1 MRYFL
6 LRNYEKEVGNVSSTL
21 KEESYKASQLGKT
34 VENLRANQK
43 RLETEMLM
51 KQALEKELTRVQ
63 KALAKEEGKA
73 AELEKEVKSKEETV
87 KLLQRNINHLEKRR
101 ESSDRVFAALAKE
114 GDKENLTASST
125 GDLSRQELEAALVT
139 SRPGSRLDVVP
150 SKKLS
155 RSMSE
160 NKTQPGPRRQGLS
173 LLDSNCSQ
181 NKSQLPSEKP
191 LVDLATC
198 SCDLASQLLQV
209 KTERDAALAK
219 LKATRFRVCF
229 CRVRLLLLLLGR
241 LLVPRQRSCLTP
253 TGEKRKLKRLSA
265 GEELQLANYAV

>member
-1 MRYFL
+1 MGSKKEAKKVALRLKKDLDNVNSTFGEYKRAYNEENFQEVIENRTKKLIEDFEEYKRCFNEEIMENKVNEVETKMRGQAEGMKKLAEEL
-6 LRNYEKEVGNVSSTL
+6 LKIETNARKVEAEKAQLEADCRNYEKEVGNVFSTL

-43 RLETEMLM
+43 R
-51 KQALEKELTRVQ
+51 LEKELTRVQ

-101 ESSDRVFAALAKE
+101 ESSDRVFGALAQE
-114 GDKENLTASST
+114 GDKENFTASGT

-139 SRPGSRLDVVP
+139 SRPGSRLDVGP

-160 NKTQPGPRRQGLS
+160 NKTQP
-173 LLDSNCSQ
+173 
-181 NKSQLPSEKP
+181 
-191 LVDLATC
+191 
-198 SCDLASQLLQV
+198 
-209 KTERDAALAK
+209 
-219 LKATRFRVCF
+219 
-229 CRVRLLLLLLGR
+229 
-241 LLVPRQRSCLTP
+241 
-253 TGEKRKLKRLSA
+253 
-265 GEELQLANYAV
+265 

>member
-101 ESSDRVFAALAKE
+101 ESSDRVFAALAQE
-114 GDKENLTASST
+114 GDKENFTASGT

-139 SRPGSRLDVVP
+139 SRPGSRLDVP

-173 LLDSNCSQ
+173 LLDSNSSQ

-219 LKATRFRVCF
+219 LKATRSPFVF
-229 CRVRLLLLLLGR
+229 
-241 LLVPRQRSCLTP
+241 
-253 TGEKRKLKRLSA
+253 A
-265 GEELQLANYAV
+265 D

>member
-139 SRPGSRLDVVP
+139 SRPGSRLDVP

-209 KTERDAALAK
+209 KTERDAALVK
-219 LKATRFRVCF
+219 LKATRFLFV
-229 CRVRLLLLLLGR
+229 
-241 LLVPRQRSCLTP
+241 
-253 TGEKRKLKRLSA
+253 SA
-265 GEELQLANYAV
+265 E